1 MRLTF
6 SYFSKNVNLTF
17 FGVYRNTRLAKLDAP
32 DAPYAALILAK
43 AGLVRIG
50 LGGRIT
56 SDISSPTLYHAVSQG
71 ALGVEIRA
79 DDAEAIE
86 LCKALTHWETQ
97 WTCFAER
104 ACLRVLEGG
113 CSVPV
118 GVESKLDVTNGTDG
132 RVESA
137 VLTLTGSVTAIAG
150 DKHVEHTLSEKV
162 QSVEEAEAL
171 GAKLARILIDT
182 GAKEILDDINKDREL
197 RIGEAKSA
205 DEVGK
210 IHAAMEATT

>member
-1 MRLTF
+1 M
-6 SYFSKNVNLTF
+6 
-17 FGVYRNTRLAKLDAP
+17 
-32 DAPYAALILAK
+32 
-43 AGLVRIG
+43 
-50 LGGRIT
+50 
-56 SDISSPTLYHAVSQG
+56 
-71 ALGVEIRA
+71 
-79 DDAEAIE
+79 
-86 LCKALTHWETQ
+86 
-97 WTCFAER
+97 
-104 ACLRVLEGG
+104 
-113 CSVPV
+113 
-118 GVESKLDVTNGTDG
+118 ESKLDVTNGTDG